1 MKSNVNVI
9 DLLYKD
15 QDVWIK
21 MANSIITSKKIDAK
35 DLIHDLYLLI
45 YTKVDNEII
54 ELKRIMLNNE
64 INKAYIYTVLK
75 NLYNY
80 QIKKLSVVDELEA
93 NKLPNLEEEDIDII
107 EMENKINEIV
117 NTFYW
122 FDKKLFNL
130 YRTKHKTIR
139 SLSKA
144 TRISH
149 VVVHRTI
156 AKCKKK
162 IKEKLK

>member
-1 MKSNVNVI
+1 
-9 DLLYKD
+9 
-15 QDVWIK
+15 

-45 YTKVDNEII
+45 YTKVDNEKI
-54 ELKRIMLNNE
+54 ELKRIMIDNE

-75 NLYNY
+75 NLYHD
-80 QIKKLSVVDELEA
+80 QIKKLSVVDELET
-93 NKLPNLEEEDIDII
+93 NKLAII
-107 EMENKINEIV
+107 ENDNDIQLMESRIDEIV

-162 IKEKLK
+162 IKEKIK

>member
-1 MKSNVNVI
+1 MKSVI

-15 QDVWIK
+15 QNIWIK

-45 YTKVDNEII
+45 YTKVDNEKI
-54 ELKRIMLNNE
+54 ELKRIMIDNE

-75 NLYNY
+75 NLYHD
-80 QIKKLSVVDELEA
+80 QIKKLSIVDELET
-93 NKLPNLEEEDIDII
+93 NKLPII
-107 EMENKINEIV
+107 ENDNDIQLMESRIDEIV

-156 AKCKKK
+156 ANCKKK

>member
-1 MKSNVNVI
+1 MKSNVSVI

-15 QDVWIK
+15 QEVWVK

-45 YTKVDNEII
+45 YTKVDNEKI
-54 ELKRIMLNNE
+54 ELKRIMIDNE

-75 NLYNY
+75 NLYHD
-80 QIKKLSVVDELEA
+80 QIKKLSVVDELET
-93 NKLPNLEEEDIDII
+93 NKLAII
-107 EMENKINEIV
+107 ENDNDIQLMESRIDEIV

-162 IKEKLK
+162 IKEKIK

>member
-1 MKSNVNVI
+1 MKSNVSVI

-15 QDVWIK
+15 QEVWVK

-45 YTKVDNEII
+45 YTKVDNEKI
-54 ELKRIMLNNE
+54 ELKRIMIDNE

-75 NLYNY
+75 NLYHD
-80 QIKKLSVVDELEA
+80 QIKKLSVVDELET
-93 NKLPNLEEEDIDII
+93 NKLAII
-107 EMENKINEIV
+107 ENDNDIQLMESRIDEIV

-162 IKEKLK
+162 NKEKIK

>member
-1 MKSNVNVI
+1 MKSVI

-15 QDVWIK
+15 QDIWIK

-45 YTKVDNEII
+45 YTKVDNEKI
-54 ELKRIMLNNE
+54 ELKRIMIDNE

-75 NLYNY
+75 NLYNH
-80 QIKKLSVVDELEA
+80 QIKKLSIVDELET
-93 NKLPNLEEEDIDII
+93 NKLPII
-107 EMENKINEIV
+107 ENDNDIQLMENKIDEIV

>member
-1 MKSNVNVI
+1 MKSNVSVI

-15 QDVWIK
+15 QEVWIK

-45 YTKVDNEII
+45 YTKVDNEKI
-54 ELKRIMLNNE
+54 ELKRIMIDNE

-75 NLYNY
+75 NLYHD
-80 QIKKLSVVDELEA
+80 QIKKLSVVDELET
-93 NKLPNLEEEDIDII
+93 NKLPIINHDNDIQL
-107 EMENKINEIV
+107 MESRIDEIV

-162 IKEKLK
+162 N

>member
-1 MKSNVNVI
+1 MESRI
-9 DLLYKD
+9 D
-15 QDVWIK
+15 
-21 MANSIITSKKIDAK
+21 
-35 DLIHDLYLLI
+35 
-45 YTKVDNEII
+45 
-54 ELKRIMLNNE
+54 
-64 INKAYIYTVLK
+64 
-75 NLYNY
+75 
-80 QIKKLSVVDELEA
+80 
-93 NKLPNLEEEDIDII
+93 
-107 EMENKINEIV
+107 EIV